1 MLKKLYVWL
10 FSEEERQPVGF
21 IPLFAMIII
30 ISVSTALFI
39 MFLGKSLEWI

>member
-39 MFLGKSLEWI
+39 MFLSKSLEWI